1 MVAYVPLGIRTPSR
15 NSRRTD
21 PLPSRIKSLRA
32 CCVAI
37 CGCKLTCS
45 RLQDYSEGWSKSS
58 RLAPI
63 SRHFLLT
70 FLVWTTDTQCC
81 SPKPHGS
88 RLRANTF
95 LNNTFP
101 HQKQVFVIRYHW
113 QGGSRFAVRPLSSG
127 RTPSAKEKKLGH
139 VFLEYFLEHRSYQH
153 RWNTA
158 ANTPKQLPSS

>member
-1 MVAYVPLGIRTPSR
+1 MCG
-15 NSRRTD
+15 
-21 PLPSRIKSLRA
+21 LRA
-32 CCVAI
+32 AGDANPRHTPCALLTLLCWPLCRWGFEPPAGTVGNGPIAKSHSI
-37 CGCKLTCS
+37 LESLLRSHFGRKPTCS

-95 LNNTFP
+95 LNRTFP
-101 HQKQVFVIRYHW
+101 QQKQVFVIRYHW
-113 QGGSRFAVRPLSSG
+113 QGGSRFAVLPLSSG
-127 RTPSAKEKKLGH
+127 RTPSAKEKKL
-139 VFLEYFLEHRSYQH
+139 
-153 RWNTA
+153 
-158 ANTPKQLPSS
+158 